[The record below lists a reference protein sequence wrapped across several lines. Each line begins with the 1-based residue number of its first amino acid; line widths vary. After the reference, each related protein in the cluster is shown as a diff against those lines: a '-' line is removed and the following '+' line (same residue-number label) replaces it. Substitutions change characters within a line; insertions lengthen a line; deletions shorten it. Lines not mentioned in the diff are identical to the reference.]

1 MSHVSCLMPHDK
13 NNYFY
18 FIEKISKALK
28 KKKKKN
34 KQRQERSQ
42 KQNEPPLPKSFFFW
56 GVGGVLLNM

>member
-1 MSHVSCLMPHDK
+1 MPHDK

-28 KKKKKN
+28 KKKKKKPNNGTKEVKN
-34 KQRQERSQ
+34 KLSHPSQ
-42 KQNEPPLPKSFFFW
+42 SFFFW

>member
-1 MSHVSCLMPHDK
+1 MPHDK

-28 KKKKKN
+28 KKKKKPNNGTKEVKN
-34 KQRQERSQ
+34 KLSHPSQ
-42 KQNEPPLPKSFFFW
+42 SFFFW